1 MSSETLFI
9 KNMVC
14 NRCIMSVESIL
25 NDLNL
30 PFQKV
35 ALGEIHLNRELT
47 SPEKITLTEEL
58 RGKGFE
64 IIDNRLSGVIEKV
77 KQLVIKKARNEISN
91 DEKKLKLSNYLSSKL
106 NYEYTHLSTLFSSVE
121 SRTIENYFIEQ
132 RIEKVKELLKYGEL
146 TLNEIAFELEYSST
160 AHLSSQFKKVT
171 GMTPSDF
178 KKLGSESR
186 KSLDQ
191 V

>member
-1 MSSETLFI
+1 
-9 KNMVC
+9 MVC

-25 NDLNL
+25 NDLEL

-35 ALGEIHLNRELT
+35 ALGEIHLNRDLT
-47 SPEKITLTEEL
+47 ATEKDLLAEKL
-58 RGKGFE
+58 KDKGFE
-64 IIDNRLSGVIEKV
+64 IIDNHLTGVIEKV

-91 DEKKLKLSNYLSSKL
+91 DDKKLKLSNYLSSKL

-132 RIEKVKELLKYGEL
+132 RIEKVKELLKYDEL

-171 GMTPSDF
+171 GMTPSEF
-178 KKLGSESR
+178 KKIGSESR